1 MEVLW
6 IKTRLELPIPT
17 LYGMSPCDNHHDGVL
32 KGSLN
37 IRLPIYSKTFFPY
50 AISPVQMVV
59 PLVVSVTCGC
69 RGRAE
74 HQRGCGQ

>member
-1 MEVLW
+1 MLW
-6 IKTRLELPIPT
+6 VETRLELPILT
-17 LYGMSPCDNHHDGVL
+17 LYEMSPSDNHHDGVL

-37 IRLPIYSKTFFPY
+37 IRLPIYAKTFLLY

-59 PLVVSVTCGC
+59 PLVGSVTCGC